1 MERVTTV
8 EKESPP
14 VKVRQKDPK
23 KVAAGKAGAAARKA
37 KQEQL
42 QTELR
47 DAKAALHNPEKNEIV
62 PVPEEVLH
70 CNNTM
75 TRQVVDNIDAT
86 PGSNQSAVDTNR
98 HAVDWTPWVLG
109 GVGLATVV
117 WFVSRTKPATVSNK
131 PIAVNTSQPIRHLNN
146 TDPFNMQ

>member
-8 EKESPP
+8 EKEVTP

-37 KQEQL
+37 KQERL

-47 DAKAALHNPEKNEIV
+47 EAKAALHNPEKDEII
-62 PVPEEVLH
+62 PVPEEEH
-70 CNNTM
+70 TM

-86 PGSNQSAVDTNR
+86 VCHQSAVDTNQ

-131 PIAVNTSQPIRHLNN
+131 PIAVNTSQPIRHLNK